1 MFDMYVSPFSIKGTS
16 FWVPEVGLLFNTLLY
31 AYIFPN
37 IATFEHMGY
46 FVYPELKM

>member
-16 FWVPEVGLLFNTLLY
+16 FWESKVDSLFNKLLY

-37 IATFEHMGY
+37 TVTFEHMGY
-46 FVYPELKM
+46 FVYPEFKM